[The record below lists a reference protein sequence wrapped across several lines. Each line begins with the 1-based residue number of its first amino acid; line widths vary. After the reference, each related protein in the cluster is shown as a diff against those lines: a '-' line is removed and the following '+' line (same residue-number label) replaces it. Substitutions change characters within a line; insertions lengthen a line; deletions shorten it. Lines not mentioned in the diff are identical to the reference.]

1 MVYKA
6 YPFQALYR
14 SLNSAAFWAVETD
27 TVPALLQAWG
37 GHVQVHSER
46 VQLSSLAQKERVAAR
61 KDAERHAA
69 GAQNPNCY
77 NTIINPWRPLL

>member
-6 YPFQALYR
+6 HPIQALYC
-14 SLNSAAFWAVETD
+14 SLNSAAFRAVETD
-27 TVPALLQAWG
+27 KIPALLEARG
-37 GHVQVHSER
+37 GRVQVHGER
-46 VQLSSLAQKERVAAR
+46 VQLSSLAQKWRVAVR

-69 GAQNPNCY
+69 GARNPNCY